1 MKKHVVI
8 AGAVLVQHHVSLKN
22 RLVNIVSILCM
33 GCGGGGEGG
42 VIHVYTGGTN
52 EDSSIKQWNG
62 V

>member
-42 VIHVYTGGTN
+42 CNPCIYWWELEASTLPLGY
-52 EDSSIKQWNG
+52 
-62 V
+62 